1 MGMKLYLLTLIFA
14 LFSNSGLR
22 AQDFAEVKLA
32 DSLSVSF
39 DVGSSTVK
47 KPAAFLN
54 RINHLKLTY
63 GKIKVVAYTDTVGT
77 AAYNKTLASKRMASV
92 LKLIESSTI
101 RTFVIDTLNRNEERK
116 KGTNN
121 EETFRRVDVFVYSVK
136 PAIKYNVPMNL
147 RINFH
152 SGTSNIVKSS
162 MENLKVLEILMKSD
176 TSIRIK
182 LNGHVCCEPDMKLS
196 VDRAEKVKSYLVD
209 QGILAGRVSC
219 KGYSNEA
226 KLFPESNEVN
236 KSRNMR
242 VDVVFIKSER

>member
-1 MGMKLYLLTLIFA
+1 MGVKIYLALILV
-14 LFSNSGLR
+14 LFSYSGLQ

-32 DSLSVSF
+32 DSLSISF

-47 KPAAFLN
+47 NPAVFLS
-54 RINHLKLTY
+54 RINRLKLAY
-63 GKIKVVAYTDTVGT
+63 GKIKVIAYTDTVGT
-77 AAYNKTLASKRMASV
+77 AAYNKILASKRMSSV
-92 LKLIESSTI
+92 LKLIGSSTI
-101 RTFVIDTLNRNEERK
+101 KTFVIDTLNKNEERK
-116 KGTNN
+116 MGSND

-152 SGTSNIVKSS
+152 SGTSNIVKGS
-162 MENLKVLEILMKSD
+162 MDNLRVLEILMKSD
-176 TSIRIK
+176 TAIRIK

-196 VDRAEKVKSYLVD
+196 VDRAEKVKNYLVD
-209 QGILAGRVSC
+209 QGIPAGRISC

-226 KLFPESNEVN
+226 KLFPESNELN

>member
-1 MGMKLYLLTLIFA
+1 MGMKLYLTLIFG
-14 LFSNSGLR
+14 LFAYSGSL

-32 DSLSVSF
+32 DSLSLSF
-39 DVGSSTVK
+39 DVGSSIAK
-47 KPAAFLN
+47 NPAVFIG
-54 RINHLKLTY
+54 RINSLKLNY
-63 GKIKVVAYTDTVGT
+63 GKIKVIAYTDTVGT
-77 AAYNKTLASKRMASV
+77 ASYNKGLASKRMSSV
-92 LKLIESSTI
+92 IRLIESSKMNA
-101 RTFVIDTLNRNEERK
+101 FVIDTVNKNEERK
-116 KGTNN
+116 NRSNDEG
-121 EETFRRVDVFVYSVK
+121 TFRRVDVMIYSVK

-162 MENLKVLEILMKSD
+162 MENLRVLEMLMKSD

-196 VDRAEKVKSYLVD
+196 VDRAEKVKGYLVD
-209 QGILAGRVSC
+209 QGILADRVSC

-242 VDVVFIKSER
+242 VDVVFIKPGR

>member
-1 MGMKLYLLTLIFA
+1 MGMKLYLFLIG
-14 LFSNSGLR
+14 LFSYFGLQ

-32 DSLSVSF
+32 DSLSISF

-47 KPAAFLN
+47 NPAAFLN
-54 RINHLKLTY
+54 RLNKLKLTY
-63 GKIKVVAYTDTVGT
+63 GKIKVIAYTDTVGT
-77 AAYNKTLASKRMASV
+77 AAYNMNLASKRMTSV
-92 LKLIESSTI
+92 LKLIESSNI
-101 RTFVIDTLNRNEERK
+101 KAFVTDTLNKNEERK
-116 KGTNN
+116 QLSNN
-121 EETFRRVDVFVYSVK
+121 EESFRRVDVFVYSVK
-136 PAIKYNVPMNL
+136 SAIKYNVPMNL

-162 MENLKVLEILMKSD
+162 MENLRILEMLMKSD
-176 TSIRIK
+176 TAIRIK

-196 VDRAEKVKSYLVD
+196 VARAEKVKSYLVD
-209 QGILAGRVSC
+209 QGIPAVRVSC

>member
-1 MGMKLYLLTLIFA
+1 MKIYLTLILV
-14 LFSNSGLR
+14 LFSYSGLQ

-32 DSLSVSF
+32 DSLSISF

-47 KPAAFLN
+47 NPAAFLS
-54 RINHLKLTY
+54 RINRLKLAY
-63 GKIKVVAYTDTVGT
+63 GKIKVIAYTDTVGT
-77 AAYNKTLASKRMASV
+77 AAYNKILASKRMSSV
-92 LKLIESSTI
+92 LKLIGSSTI
-101 RTFVIDTLNRNEERK
+101 KTFVIDTLNKNEERK
-116 KGTNN
+116 MGSND

-152 SGTSNIVKSS
+152 SGTSNIVKGS
-162 MENLKVLEILMKSD
+162 MDNLRVLEILMKSD
-176 TSIRIK
+176 TAIRIK

-196 VDRAEKVKSYLVD
+196 VDRAEKVKNYLVD
-209 QGILAGRVSC
+209 QGIPAGRISC

-226 KLFPESNEVN
+226 KLFPESNELN

>member
-1 MGMKLYLLTLIFA
+1 MKIYLTLILV
-14 LFSNSGLR
+14 LFSYSGLQ

-32 DSLSVSF
+32 DSLSISF

-47 KPAAFLN
+47 NPAVFLS
-54 RINHLKLTY
+54 RINRLKLAY
-63 GKIKVVAYTDTVGT
+63 GKIKVIAYTDTVGT
-77 AAYNKTLASKRMASV
+77 AAYNKILASKRMSSV
-92 LKLIESSTI
+92 LKLIGSSTI
-101 RTFVIDTLNRNEERK
+101 KTFVIDTLNKNEERK
-116 KGTNN
+116 MGSND

-152 SGTSNIVKSS
+152 SGTSNIVKGS
-162 MENLKVLEILMKSD
+162 MDNLRVLEILMKSD
-176 TSIRIK
+176 TAIRIK

-196 VDRAEKVKSYLVD
+196 VDRAEKVKNYLVD
-209 QGILAGRVSC
+209 QGIPAGRISC

-226 KLFPESNEVN
+226 KLFPESNELN